1 MEYLSFGWKNR
12 RFLAFGLLLTFFS
25 CFGQSYFI
33 AVFNKDIRSAF
44 SLSHGE
50 FGLAYGAATVS
61 SAMCLIWAGRLIDRT
76 RLKTFALFVCSGLIA
91 SCVLLAAAPLFWAL
105 LFALFALRLTGQ
117 GLMVHTAVTSI
128 GRHFTAERGRAVSII
143 SMGGPS
149 GQAVMALVA
158 VALAAW
164 LHWRQVWL
172 VMAAF
177 SAVIL
182 IPAVVWLLAEHED
195 EHLAQ
200 KTRMAE
206 SISASVS
213 HGVWGRKD
221 VLKDLRFYLIMP
233 VSLAPSFIVTG
244 FFFHMAHL
252 VEAKGWSLAFFTGMY
267 TLYTVASISLTLLTG
282 PLIDRVGAVKILPW
296 HLAPMCVGLLALAGF
311 DHWSAAIVYLCL
323 TGITVGMRITIG
335 GAIWAEIYGVENLG
349 AIRSLATSFMVVST
363 ALSPV
368 VFGWMIDYRVSVE
381 SIALMCL
388 AYAAGASV
396 LSGASLGIWKQGK

>member
-1 MEYLSFGWKNR
+1 MEYLSFAWKNR

-25 CFGQSYFI
+25 FFGQSYFI
-33 AVFNKDIRSAF
+33 AVFNKDIRGAF

-50 FGLAYGAATVS
+50 FGLAYGVATVS
-61 SAMCLIWAGRLIDRT
+61 SAVCLIWTGRLIDKT
-76 RLKTFALFVCSGLIA
+76 RLRTFALCVCGGLIA
-91 SCVLLAAAPLFWAL
+91 SCVLMAAAPVFPAL

-117 GLMVHTAVTSI
+117 GLMVHTSVTSI

-149 GQAVMALVA
+149 GQAVMALAA
-158 VALAAW
+158 VAMAAW
-164 LHWRQVWL
+164 LGWRQVWL

-177 SAVIL
+177 SAIVL
-182 IPAVVWLLAEHED
+182 IPAVAWLLAGHED
-195 EHLAQ
+195 AHLAR
-200 KTRMAE
+200 KTRAQE
-206 SISASVS
+206 ASASGTR
-213 HGVWGRKD
+213 GVWGRRE

-252 VEAKGWSLAFFTGMY
+252 VEAKGWSLAFFTGAY
-267 TLYTVASISLTLLTG
+267 TLYTLFSISLTLLTG
-282 PLIDRVGAVKILPW
+282 LLVDRVGAVRILPW
-296 HLAPMCVGLLALAGF
+296 HLAPLCAGLLALAVS

-323 TGITVGMRITIG
+323 TGVTVGVRITIG

-368 VFGWMIDYRVSVE
+368 VFGWLIDYGVSVE

-388 AYAAGASV
+388 VFAAGASV
-396 LSGASLGIWKQGK
+396 LSGASIGMRNNRG

>member
-1 MEYLSFGWKNR
+1 MEYLSFAWKNR

-25 CFGQSYFI
+25 FFGQSYFI

-50 FGLAYGAATVS
+50 FGLAYAVATVS
-61 SAMCLIWAGRLIDRT
+61 SAVCLIWIGRLIDKT
-76 RLKTFALFVCSGLIA
+76 RLRSFALCVCGGLIA
-91 SCVLLAAAPLFWAL
+91 SCVLMAAAPVFPAL

-117 GLMVHTAVTSI
+117 GLMVHTSVTSI

-149 GQAVMALVA
+149 GQAVMALAA
-158 VALAAW
+158 VALTAW
-164 LHWRQVWL
+164 LSWRQVWL

-177 SAVIL
+177 SALVL
-182 IPAVVWLLAEHED
+182 IPAVAWLLADHHD
-195 EHLAQ
+195 EHLGP
-200 KTRMAE
+200 KTRAPGA
-206 SISASVS
+206 SASGPQ
-213 HGVWGRKD
+213 GVWGRRE
-221 VLKDLRFYLIMP
+221 VLKDLRFYFIMP
-233 VSLAPSFIVTG
+233 VSLAPSFIATG

-252 VEAKGWSLAFFTGMY
+252 VEAKGWSLAFFTGAY
-267 TLYTVASISLTLLTG
+267 TLYTLFSVSLTLLTG
-282 PLIDRVGAVKILPW
+282 PVVDRVGAVRILPW
-296 HLAPMCVGLLALAGF
+296 HLAPLCAGLAALASS
-311 DHWSAAIVYLCL
+311 DHWSAAILYMGL
-323 TGITVGMRITIG
+323 TGITVGVRITIG

-368 VFGWMIDYRVSVE
+368 VFGWLIDYGVSVE
-381 SIALMCL
+381 ALALMCL

-396 LSGASLGIWKQGK
+396 LSGATLKLRR

>member
-1 MEYLSFGWKNR
+1 MEYLSFAWKNR

-50 FGLAYGAATVS
+50 FGLAYGVATVS
-61 SAMCLIWAGRLIDRT
+61 SAMCLIWAGRLIDKT
-76 RLKTFALFVCSGLIA
+76 RLKTFALCVCGGLIA
-91 SCVLLAAAPLFWAL
+91 SCVLMAAAPVFPAL

-117 GLMVHTAVTSI
+117 GLMVHTSVTSI

-164 LHWRQVWL
+164 LDWRQVWL

-177 SAVIL
+177 CAIVL
-182 IPAVVWLLAEHED
+182 IPAVARLLAEHQD
-195 EHLAQ
+195 AHLARR
-200 KTRMAE
+200 TRAAE
-206 SISASVS
+206 PASASGPQ
-213 HGVWGRKD
+213 GVWGRKE

-252 VEAKGWSLAFFTGMY
+252 VEAKGWSLAFFTGAY
-267 TLYTVASISLTLLTG
+267 TLYTVASITFTLITG
-282 PLIDRVGAVKILPW
+282 PLIDRVGAVRILPW
-296 HLAPMCVGLLALAGF
+296 HLAPMCAGLAALAVS
-311 DHWSAAIVYLCL
+311 DHWSAAVVYLCL
-323 TGITVGMRITIG
+323 TGITVGVRITIG

-368 VFGWMIDYRVSVE
+368 VFGWMFDYGVGVE

-388 AYAAGASV
+388 ACAAGASL
-396 LSGASLGIWKQGK
+396 LSGATLRMGSNRA

>member
-1 MEYLSFGWKNR
+1 MEYLSLAWKNR

-50 FGLAYGAATVS
+50 FGLAYAVATVS
-61 SAMCLIWAGRLIDRT
+61 SAMCLIWIGRMIDRT
-76 RLKTFALFVCSGLIA
+76 RLKTFALCVCGGLVA
-91 SCVLLAAAPLFWAL
+91 SCVLMAAAPVFPAL

-117 GLMVHTAVTSI
+117 GLMVHTSVTSI

-149 GQAVMALVA
+149 GQAVMALAA

-164 LHWRQVWL
+164 LSWRQVWL
-172 VMAAF
+172 VMAAL
-177 SAVIL
+177 SALVL
-182 IPAVVWLLAEHED
+182 IPAVAWLLADHRD
-195 EHLAQ
+195 EHLGR
-200 KTRMAE
+200 KTRAPE
-206 SISASVS
+206 ASASGPQ
-213 HGVWGRKD
+213 GVWGRRE

-233 VSLAPSFIVTG
+233 VALAPSFIATG

-252 VEAKGWSLAFFTGMY
+252 VEAKGWSLAFFTGAY
-267 TLYTVASISLTLLTG
+267 TLYTLFSISLTLLTG
-282 PLIDRVGAVKILPW
+282 PVVDRVGAVRILPW
-296 HLAPMCVGLLALAGF
+296 HLAPLCAGLAALASS
-311 DHWSAAIVYLCL
+311 DHWSAAILYMGL
-323 TGITVGMRITIG
+323 TGVTVGVRITIG

-368 VFGWMIDYRVSVE
+368 VFGWMIDYGVSVE
-381 SIALMCL
+381 ALALMCL

-396 LSGASLGIWKQGK
+396 LSGASLRMRVS

>member
-1 MEYLSFGWKNR
+1 MEYLSFAWKNR

-25 CFGQSYFI
+25 FFGQSYFI
-33 AVFNKDIRSAF
+33 AVFNKDIRAAF

-50 FGLAYGAATVS
+50 FGLAYGVATVS
-61 SAMCLIWAGRLIDRT
+61 SAVCLIWTGRLIDRT
-76 RLKTFALFVCSGLIA
+76 RLRTFALCVCGGLIA
-91 SCVLLAAAPLFWAL
+91 SCVLMAAAPVFGAL

-117 GLMVHTAVTSI
+117 GLMVHTSVTSI

-149 GQAVMALVA
+149 GQAFM
-158 VALAAW
+158 ALAAVAMAAW
-164 LHWRQVWL
+164 LSWRQVWL
-172 VMAAF
+172 VMAIF
-177 SAVIL
+177 SAIVL
-182 IPAVVWLLAEHED
+182 IPAVAWLLAAHED
-195 EHLAQ
+195 AHLAR
-200 KTRMAE
+200 KTRAQE
-206 SISASVS
+206 ASASGPR
-213 HGVWGRKD
+213 GVWGRRE

-252 VEAKGWSLAFFTGMY
+252 VEAKGWSLAFFTGAY
-267 TLYTVASISLTLLTG
+267 TLYTLFSVSLTLLTG
-282 PLIDRVGAVKILPW
+282 PLVDRVGAVRILPW
-296 HLAPMCVGLLALAGF
+296 HLAPLCAGLAALAVS
-311 DHWSAAIVYLCL
+311 DHRGAAIVYLCL
-323 TGITVGMRITIG
+323 TGITVGVRITIG

-368 VFGWMIDYRVSVE
+368 VFGWLIDYGVSVE

-388 AYAAGASV
+388 AFAAGASV
-396 LSGASLGIWKQGK
+396 LSGASIGMGSNRG